1 MIHFHL
7 NANSGIRYWIRNG
20 RKNYNMK
27 LTLIIYDK
35 KNVVSS
41 RMIRE
46 EETIKFYI

>member
-1 MIHFHL
+1 
-7 NANSGIRYWIRNG
+7 
-20 RKNYNMK
+20 MK